1 MAGSLTTRAPRVATA
16 VAIGIAMAALS
27 VPLLGAFRQAGAPM
41 EEGKL
46 LIGAELVLDGEIP
59 HRDFEH
65 FYGPADVW
73 AVAATFAIT
82 GPSVDAERA
91 AGLVYTLVLVLAV
104 FSIARRGGGRVPAM
118 VASVMSGAILVPF
131 GVHAYSW
138 VGGLSLLTLAV
149 AVALRA
155 TDRADES
162 GVAPRWL
169 VHAAGALAGLAL
181 LYRADLIVAA
191 ALVTA
196 ALWSRL
202 DRSQRIAGAG
212 AAFVAGGVPYLVHIA
227 FAGFGNVWQGM
238 VVDTLFRL
246 RDGRALPMPP
256 PSGALAGW
264 LDRVAPE
271 PPPSALLPDFDR
283 VFQVRAF
290 FWLTALAVVALV
302 VAAIVAAVRRRD
314 DARTTWLLCVAA
326 LSAGTVSQ
334 MLQRADATH
343 VRFVACIAVPLAAV
357 GVGVVWSMIDARI
370 PRSAVATE
378 AVALTGVF
386 LALAVP
392 FYAVRLV
399 IDSARRVPGGSGVVE
414 VGSGSRS
421 FPVAPDIAP
430 QVDVLLAVMARVD
443 EGRIFVGPRDLR
455 LANYSDSFLYFVL
468 GDRFRPAGY
477 FLEANPGI
485 SNAAGS
491 NLAEQLRVADVL
503 VLTDAYD
510 AWEEPNTS
518 RRLGPEEPVEVRDGE
533 FCPFADVG
541 RYQVLVSRDR
551 CQ

>member
-1 MAGSLTTRAPRVATA
+1 VAGPLTARAPRAATA
-16 VAIGIAMAALS
+16 IAVAVALAALS

-46 LIGAELVLDGEIP
+46 LIGAELVLDGEVP

-73 AVAATFAIT
+73 ALAAAFAVT
-82 GPSVDAERA
+82 GPSVSAERA
-91 AGLVYTLVLVLAV
+91 VGLLYTLLLIVAV
-104 FSIARRGGGRVPAM
+104 FSIARRGGGRVAAAA
-118 VASVMSGAILVPF
+118 ASVMAGAILVPF

-138 VGGLSLLTLAV
+138 IGGLSLLALAV
-149 AVALRA
+149 AVALHAIDREVENGRA
-155 TDRADES
+155 RRW
-162 GVAPRWL
+162 APH
-169 VHAAGALAGLAL
+169 VAGALAGLAL

-191 ALVTA
+191 ALAAA
-196 ALWSRL
+196 ALWPRL
-202 DRSQRIAGAG
+202 DRSQRIAGAT
-212 AAFVAGGVPYLVHIA
+212 AAFVAGGIPYLVHIA
-227 FAGFGNVWQGM
+227 LAGFGNVWQGM

-271 PPPSALLPDFDR
+271 PPPSSLLPDFDR
-283 VFQVRAF
+283 VFQLRAF
-290 FWLTALAVVALV
+290 FWLTAASVLALVIAAVVASWW
-302 VAAIVAAVRRRD
+302 RRG
-314 DARTTWLLCVAA
+314 DARTTWLLCAAA

-357 GVGVVWSMIDARI
+357 GVGVVWSMLDARV
-370 PRSAVATE
+370 PRAAVATE
-378 AVALTGVF
+378 AVALAGLF

-392 FYAVRLV
+392 YYAVRLV
-399 IDSARRVPGGSGVVE
+399 IDSARRVPNGSGVVE
-414 VGSGSRS
+414 VGEGRRA
-421 FPVAPDIAP
+421 FPVAADVAP
-430 QVDVLLAVMARVD
+430 QVDALLGAMAGVD
-443 EGRIFVGPRDLR
+443 GGRIFVGPRDLR
-455 LANYSDSFLYFVL
+455 LANYSDSYLYFVL
-468 GDRFRPAGY
+468 GERFRPSGY

-485 SNAAGS
+485 SNADDS
-491 NLAEQLRVADVL
+491 DLAEQLRTADVL

-518 RRLGPEEPVEVRDGE
+518 RRLGPVAPIEVRDRE
-533 FCPFADVG
+533 FCLLADVG
-541 RYQVLVSRDR
+541 RYQVLVARER